1 MEKIKTKDVPEAIG
15 PYSQAIKSG
24 NLVFC
29 AAQIGMNPET
39 GLMVHGGIEEQTQQI
54 LVNLKNVLEAAGSS
68 LDNAVKVTVY
78 LSDINFFEKMNEV
91 YAKHFTG
98 KPARATI
105 QAVRLPKDALVEI
118 DVVAELK

>member
-1 MEKIKTKDVPEAIG
+1 MEKIETKNAPQAIG

-39 GLMVHGGIEEQTQQI
+39 GSMVHGGIEEQTTQA
-54 LVNLKNVLEAAGSS
+54 LENLKKVLEAAGSS

-91 YAKHFTG
+91 YAKFFTS